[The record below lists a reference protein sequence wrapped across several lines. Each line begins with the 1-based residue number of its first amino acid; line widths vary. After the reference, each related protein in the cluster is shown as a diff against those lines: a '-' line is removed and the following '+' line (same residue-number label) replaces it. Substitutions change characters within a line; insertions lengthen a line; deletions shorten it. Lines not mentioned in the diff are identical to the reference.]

1 MKQMEKTI
9 IEDCIKVFSVNKE
22 IYIHNENIMNEIEK
36 YYDNY
41 EEKKMIILNEFIKF
55 VNNRVN
61 TDERY
66 MKRYAMYKRRELFEW
81 FYSDE
86 FKNQMKDIRVNELSY
101 IEYYVYITNKK
112 MREQIVRME
121 NRINYMLIIFIVM
134 TLMNIC
140 GN

>member
-66 MKRYAMYKRRELFEW
+66 M
-81 FYSDE
+81 
-86 FKNQMKDIRVNELSY
+86 
-101 IEYYVYITNKK
+101 
-112 MREQIVRME
+112 
-121 NRINYMLIIFIVM
+121 
-134 TLMNIC
+134 
-140 GN
+140 